1 MNFPLIRYKNVST
14 NPINEILFLLTT
26 LLLKF
31 YESDYCLNYKIHLST
46 LGLLKLVAPKTVLL
60 KAIASLPLPSIYH
73 CMYPKNLL
81 CDWRQPL
88 IDKRITVML
97 VWFQEWYVNLNKPSD
112 KDAST
117 ASSATKMQQEEANNN
132 NNCCNSS
139 RSDAEDFV
147 TASSD
152 CTGTPPS
159 RSSSYHTPSEGE
171 ATSNSPWW
179 ELDTT
184 VDAETTADSSKCL
197 QLTDESQQVSDTCN
211 VMQCARS
218 DRMME
223 YLCRGR
229 KQKLYLASK
238 RLILNSLTPEL
249 WTIV

>member
-1 MNFPLIRYKNVST
+1 M
-14 NPINEILFLLTT
+14 
-26 LLLKF
+26 
-31 YESDYCLNYKIHLST
+31 
-46 LGLLKLVAPKTVLL
+46 VAPKKVLP
-60 KAIASLPLPSIYH
+60 KAIASLPLPSIRH
-73 CMYPKNLL
+73 CLYPNNLL
-81 CDWRQPL
+81 CDWRRSL
-88 IDKRITVML
+88 INERITVML
-97 VWFQEWYVNLNKPSD
+97 VSFQEWYVSLNKPSD

-117 ASSATKMQQEEANNN
+117 ASSATKMQQEEVNNNNNN

-197 QLTDESQQVSDTCN
+197 QLTDESQQVSGTCN
-211 VMQCARS
+211 VVQCARS
-218 DRMME
+218 DRMSGVFIWE
-223 YLCRGR
+223 GG
-229 KQKLYLASK
+229 KQKLYLG
-238 RLILNSLTPEL
+238 P
-249 WTIV
+249 